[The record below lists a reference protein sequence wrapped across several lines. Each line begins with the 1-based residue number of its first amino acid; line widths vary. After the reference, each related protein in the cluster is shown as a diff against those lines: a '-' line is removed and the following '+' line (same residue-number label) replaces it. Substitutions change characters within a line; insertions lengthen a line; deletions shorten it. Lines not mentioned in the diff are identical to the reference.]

1 VKTICL
7 LLVTLFI
14 LPHLSLA
21 DEASDL
27 NAPRLISSDA
37 SGIVV
42 EVGVQ
47 TYSLSEVQVQGQ
59 AFRRMTV
66 PGYVTTVAP
75 GRPAVPVTSALLGV
89 PENVDLSVAVL
100 EEEGE
105 TLTGVRLAPFSDPGL
120 RPGIPEVDER
130 AYQSDMPYPS
140 VAAEIASVAYLRHQ
154 RVAVLA
160 LRPVRYNAGRGEL
173 RVASRLRVAVRFLP
187 RGAPK
192 PVRLPDPEG
201 DRAFEPVYRAALL
214 NADSARPWRVVGP
227 PARAGLGKVDLR
239 GTWYRPAWTYYR
251 FPIQEDGVY
260 RMDLGW
266 FAAAGLDTARLDLT
280 RLKLYLDGEEV
291 PLRVSDGGDS
301 RLNAGDYVEFYGRY
315 RRAEG
320 RDFENSLGRENVFYL
335 TQDGEAGKRVVD
347 VDATPRNG
355 YAAATSYR
363 AAFHVERDSLYDP
376 LGFAPDNLRDHWYW
390 ARIDGPASRSFDFAM
405 DGMDRASLR
414 PVALRVTLHG
424 LSDLTNVDP
433 DHRALLRLNGATS
446 LGEAIWEGQTEYVVN
461 REMPLSAFREGI
473 NALSVEVPSETAPGA
488 KDLILDLVLFN
499 SLDVTYDRLFRAVDE
514 GLTFDLENFAEG
526 RRISVSGLKG
536 PEVVV
541 YDVARGARLAGVEVR
556 AEGEGVRATFEVG
569 ANRAGRYVVAG
580 ANQIRRPG
588 PARRRVGMDLRGDR
602 TGADYLILT
611 HGDFR
616 DALIPLVQ
624 RRQASGLSVKVVD
637 VEDVYEAFGFGQ
649 FEPEAVRAYL
659 RHLMAAWSRP
669 PAYLLLVGRE
679 TYDYRDILRTGRKSY
694 VPALYFQSRQ
704 RGNAPTDFLYAA
716 VVGDDLF
723 PDLSVGR
730 LSVSTPEEAATAVR
744 KVVAYDAPPAGRWR
758 DRGLFLANR
767 EDFLRGPNDH
777 LIQTYSGPFGL
788 EAIRLYSDDR
798 VPEPNENTRRFIELM
813 NDGNVLVNFSGHGS
827 IASMAYFFRGTSQ
840 QETYTY
846 ITRVVNGERL
856 PFFIAMSC
864 LNGMYAEPT
873 MTSLA
878 EEMVNKPDG
887 GAVAYV
893 SASALGFV
901 FSDSLLNDRMFLHA
915 FRRGERGF
923 GRLLDLAKIDMI
935 KEFPAVDYAAMT
947 MNLIGDPAQRLAL
960 LDRPDYAAFA
970 DSVFAG
976 DAPIAQATLLE
987 GDSARVVARLL
998 NLGVLSQTSV
1008 RATLLDRWQG
1018 RVDTLFSGMLPPFGQ
1033 TDSLAV
1039 VWPLTGRAGPHQ
1051 LSLTLDAGAAEEL
1064 DRTNNALSIP
1074 LTVYPSQVPVP
1085 LGPLDDQRLASPD
1098 VTLSVLNAT
1107 SGGLRYAFEVS
1118 PSLSFDGP
1126 GVRRSGPLPEEARIT
1141 TWTATGLSPGVYF
1154 WRAQAV
1160 EAVAPGRWSGVRA
1173 FLVDPSAGRETWRQG
1188 AAAQL
1193 SRNRLDGVTLSDG
1206 ALTRLRR
1213 PRPARLDSTGREA
1226 LVRTEGTSGAG
1237 VLCTD
1242 GKYLYVKRWYG
1253 GTSTIYP
1260 GTDVFRRVGTGLEGT
1275 VAGRDYGA
1283 FPGASAPGVSATY
1296 HSDGFIYND
1305 VGKAHE
1311 LERIDPNTGRSDRV
1325 RIPAGLLEQ
1334 ESGLVADGQFL
1345 IASDGRYIYNL
1356 ASGVDGVR
1364 RAAWKARVF
1373 DPAQGWAVAR
1383 EFVIPPT
1390 SNGFT
1395 YLTTDGLIAD
1405 GDYLYLVEFTTSG
1418 RGRVRVVSAQ
1428 DGAFV
1433 EERLSDQPETGII
1446 TGQYDWR
1453 NNRVW
1458 LGKLLGP
1465 LAVRYAGKSIPP
1477 VGTAETADIGPAAR
1491 WGTLSVTIVDPP
1503 SGPTPGASVEIGV
1516 LGQRIPS
1523 GPFEPIPNFS
1533 ALPASPG
1540 IDLSP
1545 IDAATYRRIRLVARF
1560 RAGGLQPS
1568 PGLRAWGLDYTPL
1581 PTVTLSNLGADR
1593 TEVKELEPIRLSA
1606 QVLNLGPTEDLS
1618 GAVVAF
1624 YAGSPYAGGRL
1635 IGRAAIPSVRVG
1647 ETVVAS
1653 LTWDTKRFGGMH
1665 RVHARAEAAG
1675 TFADLGAEAAVSPSS
1690 ITVVGSG
1697 DVTPP
1702 RVEVRSL
1709 DASGTVRPDDFLPSR
1724 PRFEV
1729 TVSDPGG
1736 VDRASVRIRADEKDI
1751 PLASPEVTGLTET
1764 ATEVRFTFTPT
1775 LADGR
1780 HTIRVEAKDR
1790 FDNGPASASVAF
1802 VVTSDLRI
1810 ASPLVFPNPVTRDAH
1825 FTYLLSQPAR
1835 VSIRVYSVAG
1845 HLVRRIE
1852 DAPGAPGY
1860 NQVQW
1865 DGLDQDGAP
1874 LGNGAYLYVI
1884 SARGADQTATARER
1898 LIVLRR

>member
-1 VKTICL
+1 M
-7 LLVTLFI
+7 
-14 LPHLSLA
+14 
-21 DEASDL
+21 
-27 NAPRLISSDA
+27 
-37 SGIVV
+37 
-42 EVGVQ
+42 EVR
-47 TYSLSEVQVQGQ
+47 S
-59 AFRRMTV
+59 
-66 PGYVTTVAP
+66 
-75 GRPAVPVTSALLGV
+75 
-89 PENVDLSVAVL
+89 
-100 EEEGE
+100 
-105 TLTGVRLAPFSDPGL
+105 
-120 RPGIPEVDER
+120 
-130 AYQSDMPYPS
+130 
-140 VAAEIASVAYLRHQ
+140 
-154 RVAVLA
+154 
-160 LRPVRYNAGRGEL
+160 
-173 RVASRLRVAVRFLP
+173 
-187 RGAPK
+187 
-192 PVRLPDPEG
+192 EG
-201 DRAFEPVYRAALL
+201 D
-214 NADSARPWRVVGP
+214 S
-227 PARAGLGKVDLR
+227 
-239 GTWYRPAWTYYR
+239 
-251 FPIQEDGVY
+251 
-260 RMDLGW
+260 
-266 FAAAGLDTARLDLT
+266 
-280 RLKLYLDGEEV
+280 
-291 PLRVSDGGDS
+291 
-301 RLNAGDYVEFYGRY
+301 
-315 RRAEG
+315 
-320 RDFENSLGRENVFYL
+320 
-335 TQDGEAGKRVVD
+335 
-347 VDATPRNG
+347 
-355 YAAATSYR
+355 
-363 AAFHVERDSLYDP
+363 
-376 LGFAPDNLRDHWYW
+376 
-390 ARIDGPASRSFDFAM
+390 
-405 DGMDRASLR
+405 
-414 PVALRVTLHG
+414 
-424 LSDLTNVDP
+424 
-433 DHRALLRLNGATS
+433 
-446 LGEAIWEGQTEYVVN
+446 
-461 REMPLSAFREGI
+461 
-473 NALSVEVPSETAPGA
+473 
-488 KDLILDLVLFN
+488 
-499 SLDVTYDRLFRAVDE
+499 
-514 GLTFDLENFAEG
+514 
-526 RRISVSGLKG
+526 
-536 PEVVV
+536 
-541 YDVARGARLAGVEVR
+541 
-556 AEGEGVRATFEVG
+556 VRATFEVG
-569 ANRAGRYVVAG
+569 PNRAGRYVVAG
-580 ANQIRRPG
+580 AGQVRRPG
-588 PARRRVGMDLRGDR
+588 QARRRGGMDLRGER
-602 TGADYLILT
+602 GGADYLILT

-616 DALIPLVQ
+616 DALAPLVQ
-624 RRQASGLSVKVVD
+624 RRQASGLAVKVVD

-649 FEPEAVRAYL
+649 FEPEAIRAYL
-659 RHLMAAWSRP
+659 RHVMTAWSRP

-679 TYDYRDILRTGRKSY
+679 TYDYRDILRTSRRSY

-788 EAIRLYSDDR
+788 ETVRLYSDDR

-827 IASMAYFFRGTSQ
+827 IASMAYFFRGSSQ

-846 ITRVVNGERL
+846 IARVVNGDKL

-873 MTSLA
+873 LTSLA

-901 FSDSLLNDRMFLHA
+901 YSDSLLNDRMFLHV

-923 GRLLDLAKIDMI
+923 GRILDLAKIDLLRELPGI
-935 KEFPAVDYAAMT
+935 DYPVQT

-960 LDRPDYAAFA
+960 LDRPDYAVFA

-976 DAPIAQATLLE
+976 GVPIAQATLLD
-987 GDSARVVARLL
+987 GDSARVVTRLL
-998 NLGVLSQTSV
+998 NLGVLSQAGV

-1018 RVDTLFSGMLPPFGQ
+1018 RVDTLFAGMLPPFGQ
-1033 TDSLAV
+1033 TDSVAV
-1039 VWPLTGRAGPHQ
+1039 VWPLAGRAGPHQ
-1051 LSLTLDAGAAEEL
+1051 LSLTLDAGATEEL

-1074 LTVYPSQVPVP
+1074 LTVYPSQVPVL

-1107 SGGLRYAFEVS
+1107 SGGLRYAFEIS
-1118 PSLSFDGP
+1118 STPSFDGP
-1126 GVRRSGPLPEEARIT
+1126 GRSGPLPEGARIT
-1141 TWTATGLSPGVYF
+1141 VWTVTGLSPGVYF

-1160 EAVAPGRWSGVRA
+1160 EWDPSTRSTLRQAQGSGQAGSGQAAPGRWSGIRA
-1173 FLVDPSAGRETWRQG
+1173 FLVDPTAGRETWRQG
-1188 AAAQL
+1188 GTAQL
-1193 SRNRLDGVTLSDG
+1193 GRNRLDGVEVRDG
-1206 ALTRLRR
+1206 ALTRVRK

-1260 GTDVFRRVGTGLEGT
+1260 GTDAFRRVGTGFEGT

-1283 FPGASAPGVSATY
+1283 FPTASAPGVSATY

-1305 VGKAHE
+1305 AGRAYE

-1334 ESGLVADGQFL
+1334 ESGLVADGRFL
-1345 IASDGRYIYNL
+1345 ITSDGRYLYNL

-1383 EFVIPPT
+1383 EFVIPPG

-1433 EERLSDQPETGII
+1433 EEGFSDQPETGII
-1446 TGQYDWR
+1446 TGQHDWK

-1465 LAVRYAGKSIPP
+1465 LAARYAGKSLPS

-1503 SGPTPGASVEIGV
+1503 SGPTPGGSVEIGI
-1516 LGQRIPS
+1516 LGQRVPS

-1560 RAGGLQPS
+1560 RAEGLQPS

-1647 ETVVAS
+1647 ETVVAA
-1653 LTWDTKRFGGMH
+1653 LTWDTKRFGGAH
-1665 RVHARAEAAG
+1665 RVHARAEASG
-1675 TFADLGAEAAVSPSS
+1675 TFADLGAEAAVSPSPIS
-1690 ITVVGSG
+1690 VVGSG

-1702 RVEVRSL
+1702 RVELRSL
-1709 DASGTVRPDDFLPSR
+1709 DAAGTVRPDDFLPSR

-1736 VDRASVRIRADEKDI
+1736 VDRASVRIRADEREI

-1764 ATEVRFTFTPT
+1764 ATEVRFTLTPT
-1775 LADGR
+1775 FADGR
-1780 HTIRVEAKDR
+1780 HTLRVEAKDR

-1802 VVTSDLRI
+1802 VVTSDLRV

-1835 VSIRVYSVAG
+1835 VSIRVYSIAG

-1860 NQVQW
+1860 NQVRW

-1884 SARGADQTATARER
+1884 SARSADQTATARER